1 MLDQAVL
8 CCVFVGGFTSAS
20 VWSLVRGSMS
30 ERSCLSRFVEN
41 AGLSMGHPPQLLTTI
56 PNSSRE
62 SLGFWS
68 LLDIIYLYLT
78 AEKEHFLHRLSANNL
93 KNTWKKCQY
102 FYVCALTGN
111 QKISSDFNFADYLV
125 SLCFS
130 LIIWFG
136 RWFLCVTLPV
146 LDLIFLHKMMDSTAL
161 SIFFGSYQRAIS
173 MKAKRKSKIVIIRE
187 FSSLRENE
195 ESEWVQDFMD
205 TVRKFS
211 RYDTSFYH

>member
-1 MLDQAVL
+1 MLDQAAL
-8 CCVFVGGFTSAS
+8 CCIFVGGFTSAS

-41 AGLSMGHPPQLLTTI
+41 AGHPSTPQLLPNI
-56 PNSSRE
+56 PNSSTE

-78 AEKEHFLHRLSANNL
+78 AEKEHFLLRLLASSL
-93 KNTWKKCQY
+93 KNRRKKKSV
-102 FYVCALTGN
+102 FSSVCALTGN

-136 RWFLCVTLPV
+136 RWFPCLTLSN
-146 LDLIFLHKMMDSTAL
+146 LDLIFLHKVMDSTAL
-161 SIFFGSYQRAIS
+161 STFFGSYHGGIS
-173 MKAKRKSKIVIIRE
+173 MRAKWGIR
-187 FSSLRENE
+187 L
-195 ESEWVQDFMD
+195 
-205 TVRKFS
+205 
-211 RYDTSFYH
+211 

>member
-8 CCVFVGGFTSAS
+8 CCIFVGGFTSAS

-78 AEKEHFLHRLSANNL
+78 AEKEHFLLRLLASSL
-93 KNTWKKCQY
+93 KNRRKKKSV
-102 FYVCALTGN
+102 FSYVCALTGN
-111 QKISSDFNFADYLV
+111 QKICSDFIFADYLV

-187 FSSLRENE
+187 FSSERKWSKGMSARFYGHCTE
-195 ESEWVQDFMD
+195 VQ
-205 TVRKFS
+205 
-211 RYDTSFYH
+211 

>member
-8 CCVFVGGFTSAS
+8 WCIFVGGFTSAS

-30 ERSCLSRFVEN
+30 ERSCLSRFDET
-41 AGLSMGHPPQLLTTI
+41 AGVSMGCPPPLLLATI
-56 PNSSRE
+56 PNSST
-62 SLGFWS
+62 GAPGWCP

-78 AEKEHFLHRLSANNL
+78 AEKEHFLLRLLASSL
-93 KNTWKKCQY
+93 KNRRKKKSV
-102 FYVCALTGN
+102 FSYVCALTGN
-111 QKISSDFNFADYLV
+111 QKICSDFIFADYLV

-161 SIFFGSYQRAIS
+161 STFFLEVNMG
-173 MKAKRKSKIVIIRE
+173 KSPWKQNDE
-187 FSSLRENE
+187 
-195 ESEWVQDFMD
+195 
-205 TVRKFS
+205 
-211 RYDTSFYH
+211 

>member
-8 CCVFVGGFTSAS
+8 CCIFDGGFTSAS

-78 AEKEHFLHRLSANNL
+78 EEKEHFLHRLSANNL
-93 KNTWKKCQY
+93 KNRWKKVSIFMC
-102 FYVCALTGN
+102 VLLLEIK
-111 QKISSDFNFADYLV
+111 KICSDFIFADYLV

-173 MKAKRKSKIVIIRE
+173 MKAKRKSKIVIIRV
-187 FSSLRENE
+187 FSSLRGNE
-195 ESEWVQDFMD
+195 AREWVQDFMD
-205 TVRKFS
+205 TVHKFS
-211 RYDTSFYH
+211 RFDTSWYH